1 MGGPPLADSFV
12 LKEYIRISSKG
23 EGKCHFVIVANVEFL
38 KFSLLKGKIESETW
52 AGVTKGA
59 EVLEEYFRNVDKSID
74 AVVNNRDTEATKDSN
89 IKQGSLPKLEQ
100 NGIEQ
105 LQSTISSENLKR
117 SAIAIL
123 VVIIIILLMF
133 ILALSRLVTNLERLD
148 ERIASIEDLL
158 SSLALPRQ

>member
-52 AGVTKGA
+52 AGVTK
-59 EVLEEYFRNVDKSID
+59 
-74 AVVNNRDTEATKDSN
+74 
-89 IKQGSLPKLEQ
+89 
-100 NGIEQ
+100 
-105 LQSTISSENLKR
+105 R